1 MSNVWWNHLNSVS
14 HLNDW
19 GLPVYCSLGYMIYKF
34 SLRFFIPQTFLFQSF
49 IIGGKNW
56 SEHYKFALWKKIS
69 ISDIK
74 GYGWFICSISWR
86 TAYIFYGYPKLRGP
100 QRRTKLNLREYWRDK
115 SCVFHVF
122 PIYDGWPFFNFLYP
136 RNTSAWLDWNA
147 VTLKCMREFKQP
159 LNFLSSL
166 LFYMISVYQFKIYI
180 ICIFNE
186 EVWSF
191 DMNLFPF

>member
-19 GLPVYCSLGYMIYKF
+19 GLLVYCSLGYMIYKF

-122 PIYDGWPFFNFLYP
+122 PIYDGWPFLTFYIPEICLH
-136 RNTSAWLDWNA
+136 DWIE
-147 VTLKCMREFKQP
+147 MQ
-159 LNFLSSL
+159 
-166 LFYMISVYQFKIYI
+166 
-180 ICIFNE
+180 
-186 EVWSF
+186 
-191 DMNLFPF
+191 

>member
-100 QRRTKLNLREYWRDK
+100 QRRTKLNLREFNTEETK
-115 SCVFHVF
+115 VVFF
-122 PIYDGWPFFNFLYP
+122 MSFLYMMVGLFKL
-136 RNTSAWLDWNA
+136 SISQKYICMIG
-147 VTLKCMREFKQP
+147 LKCSNIKVHER
-159 LNFLSSL
+159 
-166 LFYMISVYQFKIYI
+166 V
-180 ICIFNE
+180 
-186 EVWSF
+186 
-191 DMNLFPF
+191 